1 VVDNIIPDILQ
12 PRKWLGKL
20 LGNEGVVDNIIPD
33 ILQPRKWLGNLVNQ
47 VSPGAG
53 NRQGGG
59 EKGPLDDLVSAFKD
73 GMQKVKEQV
82 NQGAPQSAGNRQESG
97 KKGPLDDLVSAFKDG
112 MQKVKEQVNQAAPQ
126 RKGA

>member
-1 VVDNIIPDILQ
+1 MTTTSAILFLLLTVLLTLAHKVLGNEGVVDNIIPDILQ

-82 NQGAPQSAGNRQESG
+82 NQ
-97 KKGPLDDLVSAFKDG
+97 
-112 MQKVKEQVNQAAPQ
+112 AAPQ